1 VTASVEE
8 LQAAIN
14 INITSVHAAFYAA
27 LPAWLSA
34 GKGNFLLTGGGLSAN
49 GAYSVGL
56 GLQFGSP
63 TKSYFKNFA
72 QAYNATYG
80 KDGVHVCCIT
90 VSGLVYGGDIITGGD
105 KDSEAQAAFR
115 KLLADTY
122 VAQATN
128 KDAFV
133 DEIAVAPPA

>member
-1 VTASVEE
+1 MTASLEE
-8 LQAAIN
+8 LQAAVN
-14 INITSVHAAFYAA
+14 INIASMHAAFHGA

-105 KDSEAQAAFR
+105 KDSKAQTAFR
-115 KLLADTY
+115 KRLSEAF

-128 KDAFV
+128 KDVFV
-133 DEIAVAPPA
+133 DEIVVS